1 MPLLILFRSHRA
13 TNMENFADL
22 LGLIESV
29 LRKLFWFV
37 SGQFIAYRCTW
48 CRTLF
53 LASEAIVIMALI
65 YFLKF
70 RGPSP
75 GR

>member
-1 MPLLILFRSHRA
+1 
-13 TNMENFADL
+13 MENFGDL
-22 LGLIESV
+22 LSLIESV

-37 SGQFIAYRCTW
+37 SGQPIAQKCAW
-48 CRTLF
+48 CRILF
-53 LASEAIVIMALI
+53 LASEALVVMALV
-65 YFLKF
+65 YYLKF